1 MLADRAEEAS
11 GNEVLE
17 AGSQQVSSLMAE
29 KDVLVE
35 ASKRK
40 TREIDALQGKLF
52 AAEAHL
58 REETQRAQVLEVQLQ
73 KATADRGA
81 WEETFAA
88 QEKQI
93 KRLLHLTGQQS
104 AEADGAATKLIQ
116 ELEGQVKTLSEELQ
130 ACNDL
135 LEQEW
140 IKTNEQEAVMAS
152 LAADVSQWQA
162 RYEELEARGIDNMF
176 DRTCTDPAKTSK
188 APEVARPEVLE
199 AQVQEQV
206 ASALSSAMLRLSAL
220 EAEKKRLQSE
230 VVQAKLDRDVL
241 DKGLDEAM
249 QEMRQHSQQL
259 AVARDLAA
267 EARDL
272 AAQES
277 LRAQNAERK
286 LEQESKKLRAAQ
298 IDLSRLS
305 TSISQTDSSRAS
317 AATSVT
323 APARS
328 TSNSPVNNTVTL
340 F

>member
-1 MLADRAEEAS
+1 
-11 GNEVLE
+11 
-17 AGSQQVSSLMAE
+17 MAE

-58 REETQRAQVLEVQLQ
+58 REETQRSQVLEAQLQ

-104 AEADGAATKLIQ
+104 AEADGVATKLIK
-116 ELEGQVKTLSEELQ
+116 ELEGQVKTLSEELL

-176 DRTCTDPAKTSK
+176 DRTSTDPARTSK
-188 APEVARPEVLE
+188 AEVARPEVVE

-206 ASALSSAMLRLSAL
+206 ASALSGAMLRLSTL

-249 QEMRQHSQQL
+249 KEMRQHSQQL

-286 LEQESKKLRAAQ
+286 LEQESEKLRAAQ

-305 TSISQTDSSRAS
+305 MSISQTDSSRAS

-328 TSNSPVNNTVTL
+328 TSNSPVNNPVTL

>member
-1 MLADRAEEAS
+1 
-11 GNEVLE
+11 
-17 AGSQQVSSLMAE
+17 MAE

-58 REETQRAQVLEVQLQ
+58 REETQRSQVLEAQLQ

-104 AEADGAATKLIQ
+104 AEADGVATKLIK
-116 ELEGQVKTLSEELQ
+116 ELEGQVKTLSEELL

-140 IKTNEQEAVMAS
+140 IKSTEQEAVMAS

-176 DRTCTDPAKTSK
+176 DRTSTDPARTSK
-188 APEVARPEVLE
+188 AEVARPEVVE

-206 ASALSSAMLRLSAL
+206 ASALSGAMLRLSTL

-249 QEMRQHSQQL
+249 KEMRQHSQQL

-286 LEQESKKLRAAQ
+286 LEQESEKLRAAQ

-305 TSISQTDSSRAS
+305 MSISQTGAQHLKL
-317 AATSVT
+317 
-323 APARS
+323 ARQ
-328 TSNSPVNNTVTL
+328 
-340 F
+340 

>member
-1 MLADRAEEAS
+1 
-11 GNEVLE
+11 
-17 AGSQQVSSLMAE
+17 MAE

-58 REETQRAQVLEVQLQ
+58 REETQRSQVLEAQLQ
-73 KATADRGA
+73 KSTADRGA

-104 AEADGAATKLIQ
+104 AEADGVATKLIK
-116 ELEGQVKTLSEELQ
+116 ELEGQVKTLSEELL

-140 IKTNEQEAVMAS
+140 IKSTEQEAVMAS

-176 DRTCTDPAKTSK
+176 DRTSTDPARTSK
-188 APEVARPEVLE
+188 AEVARPEVVE

-206 ASALSSAMLRLSAL
+206 ASALSGAMLRLSTL

-249 QEMRQHSQQL
+249 KEMRQHSQQL

-286 LEQESKKLRAAQ
+286 LEQESEKLRAAQ

-305 TSISQTDSSRAS
+305 MSISQTDSSRAS

-328 TSNSPVNNTVTL
+328 TSNSPVNNPVTL

>member
-1 MLADRAEEAS
+1 
-11 GNEVLE
+11 
-17 AGSQQVSSLMAE
+17 MAE

-58 REETQRAQVLEVQLQ
+58 REETQRSQVLEAQLQ

-104 AEADGAATKLIQ
+104 AEADGVATKLIK
-116 ELEGQVKTLSEELQ
+116 ELEGQVKTLSEELL

-140 IKTNEQEAVMAS
+140 IKSTEQEAVMAS

-176 DRTCTDPAKTSK
+176 DRTSTDPARTSK
-188 APEVARPEVLE
+188 AEVARPEVVE

-206 ASALSSAMLRLSAL
+206 ASALSGAMLRLSTL

-249 QEMRQHSQQL
+249 KEMRQHSQQL

-286 LEQESKKLRAAQ
+286 LEQESEKLRAAQ

-305 TSISQTDSSRAS
+305 MSISQTDSSRAS

-328 TSNSPVNNTVTL
+328 TSNSPVNNPVTL

>member
-1 MLADRAEEAS
+1 
-11 GNEVLE
+11 
-17 AGSQQVSSLMAE
+17 MAE

-58 REETQRAQVLEVQLQ
+58 REETQRSQVLEAQLQ

-104 AEADGAATKLIQ
+104 AEADGVATKLIK
-116 ELEGQVKTLSEELQ
+116 ELEGQVKTLSEELL

-140 IKTNEQEAVMAS
+140 IKSTEQEAVMAS

-176 DRTCTDPAKTSK
+176 DRTSTDPARTSQ
-188 APEVARPEVLE
+188 AEVARPEVVE

-206 ASALSSAMLRLSAL
+206 ASALSGAMLRLSTL

-249 QEMRQHSQQL
+249 KEMRQHSQQL

-286 LEQESKKLRAAQ
+286 LEQESEKLRAAQ

-305 TSISQTDSSRAS
+305 MSISQTDSSRAS

-328 TSNSPVNNTVTL
+328 TSNSPVNNPVTL

>member
-1 MLADRAEEAS
+1 
-11 GNEVLE
+11 
-17 AGSQQVSSLMAE
+17 MAE

-58 REETQRAQVLEVQLQ
+58 REETQRSQVLEAQLQ

-116 ELEGQVKTLSEELQ
+116 ELEGQVKTLSEELL

-140 IKTNEQEAVMAS
+140 IKSTEQEAVMAS

-176 DRTCTDPAKTSK
+176 DRTSTDPARTSK
-188 APEVARPEVLE
+188 AEVARPEVVE

-206 ASALSSAMLRLSAL
+206 ASALSGAMLRLSTL

-249 QEMRQHSQQL
+249 KEMRQHSQQL

-286 LEQESKKLRAAQ
+286 LEQESEKLRAAQ

-305 TSISQTDSSRAS
+305 MSISQTDSSRAS

-328 TSNSPVNNTVTL
+328 TSNSPVNNPVTL

>member
-1 MLADRAEEAS
+1 
-11 GNEVLE
+11 
-17 AGSQQVSSLMAE
+17 
-29 KDVLVE
+29 
-35 ASKRK
+35 
-40 TREIDALQGKLF
+40 
-52 AAEAHL
+52 
-58 REETQRAQVLEVQLQ
+58 
-73 KATADRGA
+73 
-81 WEETFAA
+81 
-88 QEKQI
+88 
-93 KRLLHLTGQQS
+93 
-104 AEADGAATKLIQ
+104 
-116 ELEGQVKTLSEELQ
+116 
-130 ACNDL
+130 
-135 LEQEW
+135 
-140 IKTNEQEAVMAS
+140 MAS

>member
-1 MLADRAEEAS
+1 
-11 GNEVLE
+11 
-17 AGSQQVSSLMAE
+17 MAE

-58 REETQRAQVLEVQLQ
+58 REETQRSQVLEAQLQ

-104 AEADGAATKLIQ
+104 AEADGVATKLIK
-116 ELEGQVKTLSEELQ
+116 ELEGQVKTLSEELL

-140 IKTNEQEAVMAS
+140 IKSTEQEAVMAS

-176 DRTCTDPAKTSK
+176 DRTSTDPARTSK
-188 APEVARPEVLE
+188 AEVARPEVVE

-206 ASALSSAMLRLSAL
+206 ASALSGAMLRLSTL

-249 QEMRQHSQQL
+249 KEMRQHSQQL

-286 LEQESKKLRAAQ
+286 LEQESEKLRAAQ

-305 TSISQTDSSRAS
+305 MSISQTDSSRAS
-317 AATSVT
+317 TATSVT

-328 TSNSPVNNTVTL
+328 TSNSPVNNPVTL